1 MGALISC
8 CCGRRAGYEN
18 PDSYLQ
24 PLNIFQPRNQTSL
37 DELLEKSAKAR
48 EDLWESLGALEPSLL
63 SQLQSSALMGAPKW
77 PAVRQAFRLVKRQ
90 NGNVLIA
97 SDGLSDPFD
106 DITLGTAARQRKGN
120 QTLYLSKQDQ

>member
-1 MGALISC
+1 MGAVISC

-48 EDLWESLGALEPSLL
+48 EDLWESLGSLDPNVL

-77 PAVRQAFRLVKRQ
+77 PAVRQAFRLVKRA
-90 NGNVLIA
+90 NGNILIA

-106 DITLGTAARQRKGN
+106 DITLGTADHRTAAGESVAQ
-120 QTLYLSKQDQ
+120 